1 MGQRKHTS
9 AEKRKEAMKT
19 VAIARLRNVPTSP
32 RKMRQV
38 ADNIRG
44 LDVEEAL
51 GILRFSTRHAS
62 KPMEKLL
69 MSAIDNWEK
78 KNEGQKAG
86 ETRLIV
92 KTVMVDEST
101 SLKRMLPAPQGRAYR
116 MRKRSNHVTLI
127 VDRAP
132 EKAPKKKAE
141 ATA

>member
-1 MGQRKHTS
+1 MGQRKKI
-9 AEKRKEAMKT
+9 AADKRKEAMKS
-19 VAIARLRNVPTSP
+19 VAIAKLSNVPTSP

-44 LDVEEAL
+44 LEVGKAL
-51 GILRFSTRHAS
+51 GILQFHTRHAS

-69 MSAIDNWEK
+69 RSAIANWEA

-86 ETRLIV
+86 DTELVV
-92 KTVMVDEST
+92 KTIMVDEST

-127 VDRAP
+127 VDT
-132 EKAPKKKAE
+132 K
-141 ATA
+141 